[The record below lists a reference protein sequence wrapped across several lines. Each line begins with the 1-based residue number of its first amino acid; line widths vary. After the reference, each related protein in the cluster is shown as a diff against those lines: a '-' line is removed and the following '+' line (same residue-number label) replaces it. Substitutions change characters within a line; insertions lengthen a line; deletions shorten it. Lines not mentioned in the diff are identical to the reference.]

1 LNQEQIERKKKMPV
15 PILGHATLPRKT
27 LKLVKSLIGQW
38 GRCDMSNLNATH
50 ITAYL
55 KELCPLITKEQLA
68 ESSAYALLLTVTKGE
83 TYNLVLSSMDS
94 GVPFLQIWG
103 LLYSFR
109 PQRKTQAEISLE
121 LDRIIRE

>member
-1 LNQEQIERKKKMPV
+1 
-15 PILGHATLPRKT
+15 
-27 LKLVKSLIGQW
+27 
-38 GRCDMSNLNATH
+38 MSNLNATH

-109 PQRKTQAEISLE
+109 PQRKFQAEISLE

>member
-1 LNQEQIERKKKMPV
+1 
-15 PILGHATLPRKT
+15 
-27 LKLVKSLIGQW
+27 
-38 GRCDMSNLNATH
+38 MSNLNATH

-55 KELCPLITKEQLA
+55 KKLCPLITKEQLA
-68 ESSAYALLLTVTKGE
+68 ESSAYALLLAVTKGE
-83 TYNLVLSSMDS
+83 TYNLVLRSMDS